1 MAAPN
6 TFSDKTGQIALS
18 LLDENFEYIDTQL
31 SNVNSDQV
39 KIGISA
45 GESNQKY
52 EAIAIGSE
60 AGRFNQDRYSLAIGY
75 QAGQTNQ
82 DSYSVAIGYEA
93 GKTNQLGSCIAIGPG
108 AAYLN
113 QGSGSIA
120 IGINA
125 GATYQ
130 SSNSIAIGD
139 NAAYEAQG
147 EHSIAIGIF
156 AGDYSQGNYSI
167 AMGYRAGYSN
177 QHNNSIILNASGSTL
192 NSPAASSFTV
202 KPVRNNSSAGNFLKY
217 DSNSGEVTYSNI
229 YLDSAGSVTKPN
241 TPYFHVGKN
250 GVATI
255 AAGNVIVFNVVN
267 HNIQNCYNSSNGRF
281 TAPVDGRY
289 LIVHQNIAG
298 NNGNVNND
306 VHLRINGSSWSY
318 SREDSGTSNWV
329 TYTHTQIVN
338 LNKNDYVDMYVNT
351 GAVYSNNA
359 NWCTFM
365 GYLLG

>member
-6 TFSDKTGQIALS
+6 TFSDKTGQIALT

-31 SNVNSDQV
+31 DLKANSSSPTLSNVTLTGTTITNRINFNNSAL
-39 KIGISA
+39 IA
-45 GESNQKY
+45 GDANGTTTNIDHIWY
-52 EAIAIGSE
+52 NDGSSP
-60 AGRFNQDRYSLAIGY
+60 YSP
-75 QAGQTNQ
+75 
-82 DSYSVAIGYEA
+82 
-93 GKTNQLGSCIAIGPG
+93 PG
-108 AAYLN
+108 AWNFCADT
-113 QGSGSIA
+113 
-120 IGINA
+120 
-125 GATYQ
+125 TYQ
-130 SSNSIAIGD
+130 S
-139 NAAYEAQG
+139 
-147 EHSIAIGIF
+147 
-156 AGDYSQGNYSI
+156 QGNANLI
-167 AMGYRAGYSN
+167 AGSLGLGSPAPEAKIHIKSTSTDTTN
-177 QHNNSIILNASGSTL
+177 EETFILLERDLASTGGDLDTEKSYIDFKFIDTNANFTPQVRIGAEVGNDDGDANTL
-192 NSPAASSFTV
+192 NEE
-202 KPVRNNSSAGNFLKY
+202 G
-217 DSNSGEVTYSNI
+217 SGAFIVETSYGTNEDGTGIMQQNLRVN
-229 YLDSAGSVTKPN
+229 YLGSVTKPN

-306 VHLRINGSSWSY
+306 VYLRINGSNWSY
-318 SREDSGTSNWV
+318 SREDSGSSNWV
-329 TYTHTQIVN
+329 TYTHTQILN

-351 GAVYSNNA
+351 GQVYGNNS